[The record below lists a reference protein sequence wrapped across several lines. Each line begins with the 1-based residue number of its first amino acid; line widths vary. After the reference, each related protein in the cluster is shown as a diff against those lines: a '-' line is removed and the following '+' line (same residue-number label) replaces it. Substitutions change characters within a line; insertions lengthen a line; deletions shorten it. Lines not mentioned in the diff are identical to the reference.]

1 MQANNNG
8 CESTSTDSQPV
19 MGGIVAL
26 AAATIN
32 SSLANLIPVKI
43 TVQSDAGLITSFEN
57 LDKSKSSEASN
68 EAVRTECQ
76 VQEKKATADEAV
88 AAATSISSSVVVAGS
103 RGSGGSG
110 GSVSKPGAEVLT
122 LIATW
127 IKNAPNDFLD
137 TRVIDEIKSFFNQL
151 DSLKSSFRPWTARLK
166 QALNLEVSKPNEKS

>member
-1 MQANNNG
+1 
-8 CESTSTDSQPV
+8 

-110 GSVSKPGAEVLT
+110 GSGGNGGNVPPKPATIHTKCHKCRGYGHYAADCASKQRYVP
-122 LIATW
+122 
-127 IKNAPNDFLD
+127 KD
-137 TRVIDEIKSFFNQL
+137 K
-151 DSLKSSFRPWTARLK
+151 
-166 QALNLEVSKPNEKS
+166 